1 MLQVPPNFITWT
13 GDSIRQ
19 GRGRS
24 PSPVPRV
31 GALFPPSA
39 LYASSYGPYV
49 RFTVRRSYHPS
60 VAFTSH
66 SYFFRSSLYGSY
78 VPLTVR
84 VRSLQL
90 QPPLIIL
97 VLVPYLG
104 YTHVPRLPFFLL
116 TPKGMPYRSW
126 VPWIVKGG
134 QRSPSPKSPRSA
146 ACGRY
151 LLTSSNPCRRPLF
164 IEFDDR
170 GPCPA
175 VE

>member
-1 MLQVPPNFITWT
+1 MSNFLVTTIINVFSLSSFITWT

-19 GRGRS
+19 GLGRS

-97 VLVPYLG
+97 VLVPYMG

-134 QRSPSPKSPRSA
+134 QLSPSPNRA
-146 ACGRY
+146 HG
-151 LLTSSNPCRRPLF
+151 
-164 IEFDDR
+164 
-170 GPCPA
+170 
-175 VE
+175 